1 MMIFQSNTKGGEME
15 LKSFIRDIPDFPVKG
30 IIFKDV
36 TPVILDPYAFKYAVD
51 KMSEPFDFSKID
63 KIAGIESRG
72 FIFGIAIAN
81 KYNKGFIPIRKK
93 GKLPYK
99 TFEETYTL
107 EYGTAT
113 IEMHTDA
120 VSKGENIL
128 LVDDLLATG
137 GTMKAATKLIE
148 KSGGNVSGISFLIEL
163 DFLNGR
169 KNLENWQ
176 ISSIIHF

>member
-1 MMIFQSNTKGGEME
+1 
-15 LKSFIRDIPDFPVKG
+15 
-30 IIFKDV
+30 
-36 TPVILDPYAFKYAVD
+36 
-51 KMSEPFDFSKID
+51 
-63 KIAGIESRG
+63 G